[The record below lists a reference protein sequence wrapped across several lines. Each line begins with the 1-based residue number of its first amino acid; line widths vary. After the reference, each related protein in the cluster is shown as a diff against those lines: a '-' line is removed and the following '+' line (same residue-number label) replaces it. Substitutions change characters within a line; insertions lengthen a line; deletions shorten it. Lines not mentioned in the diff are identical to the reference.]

1 MRQVS
6 GFDCATRPIAAILS
20 RMRLALDS
28 LVARS
33 LVAATAVAF
42 AGCGDDGSGSDGD
55 TTTAAGT
62 SDGSGSGSTAMPPD
76 TGVVDDSTGGSTAAV
91 IPTEGTWQI
100 LVSVVEVGGIELP
113 MQAEITN
120 TTTADGAPAV
130 TIALRATDASGAM
143 VSDVLGTAEAVAL
156 DADSNFDADFGD
168 TMLPGPFSPTGTP
181 LTLATLHLIGQFT
194 SMDNACGTLSATVV
208 EVNIELSA
216 STWGATSVA
225 SGMSPGK
232 SCDDEPGMPLTRI
245 DAADCPVLVDD
256 FNNEF
261 PSAGLS
267 REFYMYTPTDAATGG
282 PWPLVFAYHGLGDSA
297 DFIQVG
303 GTNDLITPIDDRGYI
318 LVSPE
323 SQMVEGIEWQ
333 QGAFGDNEDLVFF
346 DDLITCVDAQYGVD
360 PAQIYVTGMSA
371 GGLYTSFLGV
381 AKSDVIAA
389 VAPFSGG
396 FIPPYEQPDTLVP
409 YLVSWGG
416 KSDQA
421 VNQDFN
427 LLSMDMIA
435 DLDAAGHFYATCN
448 HNQGHSWPAEVTEP
462 VLYWLF
468 AHPYGTN
475 PIPYATML
483 PDTWPAYCTLP

>member
-1 MRQVS
+1 MK
-6 GFDCATRPIAAILS
+6 
-20 RMRLALDS
+20 LALDS
-28 LVARS
+28 VVACVF
-33 LVAATAVAF
+33 LVAATTAVT
-42 AGCGDDGSGSDGD
+42 GCGDDGSGDGGD
-55 TTTAAGT
+55 TTSGAGT
-62 SDGSGSGSTAMPPD
+62 EADGSGSGGVTAMTD
-76 TGVVDDSTGGSTAAV
+76 SGVVDDSTGGNTAAV

-120 TTTADGAPAV
+120 TTTAEGAPAV

-143 VSDVLGTAEAVAL
+143 VSDVLGTADAVAL

-168 TMLPGPFSPTGTP
+168 AMLPGPFSPTGTP
-181 LTLATLHLIGQFT
+181 LTLASLHLIGQFT
-194 SMDNACGTLSATVV
+194 TMDNACGTLSANVV
-208 EVNIELSA
+208 EVNIALSA
-216 STWGATSVA
+216 STWAATSVA
-225 SGMSPGK
+225 SGMTPGK
-232 SCDDEPGMPLTRI
+232 SCSDDPGMPLTRI
-245 DAADCPVLVDD
+245 DPADCPVLVDD

-282 PWPLVFAYHGLGDSA
+282 PWPVIFAYHGLGDSA
-297 DFIQVG
+297 DFIAVG
-303 GTNDLITPIDDRGYI
+303 NPNDLITPIDDRGYI

-323 SQMVEGIEWQ
+323 SQMVEGVEWQ

-346 DDLITCVDAQYGVD
+346 DDLVTCIDAQYGVD
-360 PAQIYVTGMSA
+360 PAQIYVVGMSA
-371 GGLYTSFLGV
+371 GGLYTSYLGV
-381 AKSDVIAA
+381 AKSDVVAA

-396 FIPPYEQPDTLVP
+396 FIPPYEQPDRLVP

-416 KSDQA
+416 ESDQA

-448 HNQGHSWPAEVTEP
+448 HDQGHTWPAEMTEP
-462 VLYWLF
+462 VLDWLF
-468 AHPYGTN
+468 AHPLGTN
-475 PIPYATML
+475 PSPFATML